1 LRFIHF
7 VIPVGGIAVEGYGK
21 RILVV
26 DDDADMRFILST
38 VLEAAGFNVYE
49 AGDGLEAVE
58 CLKRRRY
65 DVLLTDYRMPKMDG
79 LELLDVA
86 RAMWPELPVIMLT
99 GDSVSFKQQG
109 CLGAEA
115 FALIDKPFDRTHLV
129 NLVAAA
135 ASKGSQ
141 CVMPQSRRRPD
152 AAPAW
157 MGGY

>member
-1 LRFIHF
+1 M
-7 VIPVGGIAVEGYGK
+7 EGYGK

-26 DDDADMRFILST
+26 DDDADVRFILST
-38 VLEAAGFNVYE
+38 VLEAAGFNVYG

-58 CLKRRRY
+58 SLQRRRY

-86 RAMWPELPVIMLT
+86 RAMWPDLPVIVLT
-99 GDSVSFKQQG
+99 GDSVSFKQHG

-115 FALIDKPFDRTHLV
+115 FALIDKPFDRTHLL

-135 ASKGSQ
+135 ASKGLHR
-141 CVMPQSRRRPD
+141 VMPQSRRRPD

-157 MGGY
+157 VGRH

>member
-1 LRFIHF
+1 
-7 VIPVGGIAVEGYGK
+7 VEGYGK

-26 DDDADMRFILST
+26 DDDADVRFILSA

-79 LELLDVA
+79 LELLDVV
-86 RAMWPELPVIMLT
+86 RAMWPDLPVIVVT
-99 GDSVSFKQQG
+99 GDSVSFKRD

-115 FALIDKPFDRTHLV
+115 FALVDKPFDRTHLL
-129 NLVAAA
+129 NLVATA
-135 ASKGSQ
+135 ASKGAGHCAVQ
-141 CVMPQSRRRPD
+141 QGRRRPD

-157 MGGY
+157 MAGR